1 MKAILQQ
8 QQQQQQ
14 QWQQQQQQTI
24 PLFCVWFFLL
34 IVWGLRL
41 VFFLWF
47 LFVCLLLPCLLKVTT
62 RAVQY
67 KWV

>member
-14 QWQQQQQQTI
+14 QRQQQQQQTI

-41 VFFLWF
+41 VFFL
-47 LFVCLLLPCLLKVTT
+47 
-62 RAVQY
+62 
-67 KWV
+67 